1 MIEATITGAIT
12 IQCAAPLKHQV
23 LRQAMAENTFANP
36 DYLDA
41 VKTGRSPLM
50 VPKAIT
56 TYQQMPGSIIF
67 PRGYGHRLFAMA
79 ASMKAAITW
88 TDNRVLVPAAYPGA
102 ILGIDLREYQ
112 IRAIDAALVGTQGM
126 IVSPTG
132 SGKTLTALELIRRRS
147 QRAVILVHSQLLAD
161 QWRQVVRQRLGIVA
175 GLIGGGVWSVGREI
189 TIAMMQTL
197 IARPVDA
204 RAFGEL
210 IGLVVVDEC
219 HHAPAGTFSEVIG
232 MFPGQYRYGFTATPQ
247 RGDGLELVISRLLG
261 NVVATVLP
269 GEVQHVGGIV
279 PARVDV
285 VDTGCLF
292 AQVDPQKK
300 NAWTDLVSAM
310 VADRHRTQGIA
321 RLAVEKSRTRQ
332 TLVMTE
338 RVEHAIALADLIP
351 GSLLVHGKLP
361 AKERQKRMAQL
372 ATARVVVGTK
382 GLLGEGLDC
391 SVWSCLILA
400 SPMSGAT
407 PLLQAVGRVIRPAP
421 GKKDGLVVDVVDAH
435 PFALGAFKKR
445 ATVYRQRQW
454 PICKVAA

>member
-12 IQCAAPLKHQV
+12 IQCAAPLTHQV
-23 LRQAMAENTFANP
+23 LRQAMAENTFTNP
-36 DYLDA
+36 DYA
-41 VKTGRSPLM
+41 EAIKTGRSPHM
-50 VPKAIT
+50 IPKAIT

-79 ASMKAAITW
+79 ESMKAQVTW
-88 TDNRVLVPAAYPGA
+88 TDNRVLVPAAYPDR
-102 ILGIDLREYQ
+102 LHGIELREYQ
-112 IRAIDAALVGTQGM
+112 IRAIDAALVGTQGV

-147 QRAVILVHSQLLAD
+147 QRAVILVHSQSLAN
-161 QWRQVVRQRLGIVA
+161 QWRQVIRQRLGINS
-175 GLIGGGVWSVGREI
+175 GLIGGGDWTVGREI

-197 IARPVDA
+197 IARQADA
-204 RAFGEL
+204 RTFGKL

-219 HHAPAGTFSEVIG
+219 HHSPAGTFAEVIG
-232 MFPGQYRYGFTATPQ
+232 MFPGKFRYGFTATPK
-247 RGDGLELVISRLLG
+247 RGDGLEQVIHRLLG
-261 NVVATVLP
+261 DVVATVHP

-279 PARVDV
+279 QARVDV
-285 VDTGCLF
+285 VDTGCCF
-292 AQVDPQKK
+292 PQVDPQKK
-300 NAWTDLVSAM
+300 NAWTNLLSAL
-310 VADRHRTQGIA
+310 VADRNRNLQIA
-321 RLAVEKSRTRQ
+321 RLAVDLAKSRQ
-332 TLVMTE
+332 TLVLTD

-351 GSLLVHGKLP
+351 GSLLVHGQIP
-361 AKERQKRMAQL
+361 TKERQRRMEQL
-372 ATARVVVGTK
+372 STARVVVGTK

-391 SVWSCLILA
+391 SVWSALILA
-400 SPMSGAT
+400 SPISGAT

-454 PICKVAA
+454 PIRKVAA